1 MIDNPTK
8 QAIADAFK
16 LLNETNAS
24 VRMEAVNKLGLIGIT
39 HPQIIERLQSIAL
52 KDLSPDVRSAAS
64 HSLDLLNQ
72 TPAIKEPEPDK
83 SGMKKC
89 PFCAEEIQ
97 EEAKVC
103 RFCGRDLTKDPP
115 EVVSQ
120 KRIKLT
126 QELAELEKNLMSW
139 ERYLQEQAQIAQ
151 QAGRQVTVGWIGV
164 LVGLFLIPVLIGLIL
179 APAGFLA
186 AITQSAKRS
195 AAETNQS
202 KARKNIENIR
212 EKIIE
217 AKTALATLQ

>member
-1 MIDNPTK
+1 MIDDQTK
-8 QAIADAFK
+8 QAIADAYK

-52 KDLSPDVRSAAS
+52 NDISPDVRNAAS
-64 HSLDLLNQ
+64 HSLELLNP
-72 TPAIKEPEPDK
+72 TPAIKEPESDK
-83 SGMKKC
+83 RKMKKC

-97 EEAKVC
+97 DEAKVC
-103 RFCGRDLTKDPP
+103 RFCGRDLTKDAP

-151 QAGRQVTVGWIGV
+151 QAGRQVTAGWIGV

-195 AAETNQS
+195 EAETNQS
-202 KARKNIENIR
+202 KARKNIGTVR

-217 AKTALATLQ
+217 VKTALATLQ